1 MDLRVPDG
9 HVPVTSVICQYL
21 PIGLTLGVRYC
32 G

>member
-1 MDLRVPDG
+1 MPLRVADG
-9 HVPVTSVICQYL
+9 HVPITSVICQYL